1 MTPRIERPFPRRGLS
16 RVEAAMYLG
25 VSASKF
31 DGLVRDG
38 RMPKPKRIDNR
49 KVWDLHQL
57 DVAFDELPD
66 EGNSWDDV

>member
-1 MTPRIERPFPRRGLS
+1 MREVGTMTARIERPTPRRGLS
-16 RVEAAMYLG
+16 RDEAAMYLG

-31 DGLVRDG
+31 DDLVRDG

-57 DVAFDELPD
+57 DVAFDECVD
-66 EGNSWDDV
+66 A

>member
-1 MTPRIERPFPRRGLS
+1 
-16 RVEAAMYLG
+16 MYLG

-31 DGLVRDG
+31 DDLVRDG

-66 EGNSWDDV
+66 ESNSWDDV